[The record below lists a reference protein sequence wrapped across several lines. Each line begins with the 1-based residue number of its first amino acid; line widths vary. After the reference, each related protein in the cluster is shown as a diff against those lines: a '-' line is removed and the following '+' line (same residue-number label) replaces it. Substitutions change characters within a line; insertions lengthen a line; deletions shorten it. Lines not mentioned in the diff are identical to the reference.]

1 MFSAIAYQLQS
12 IGICGIDASKLR
24 EMVAN
29 HLENNAS
36 HYCPFVSQLQTPRD
50 DYTMPP
56 TDEDAY
62 IDTIADPELQSL
74 LRWQQYLIKLRNG
87 AWGDNI
93 AIQGIANLFSV
104 RINVLS
110 SQYAT
115 FTPIEPADNSAQH
128 ELFVGLISMLALTNQ
143 APRLIAV

>member
-1 MFSAIAYQLQS
+1 MLKTLADQNGFTIHDVPHDGNCMFSAIAYQLQS

-29 HLENNAS
+29 HLENIAS

-50 DYTMPP
+50 DYNADTMPP

-62 IDTIADPELQSL
+62 IDTIADPELQNL

-87 AWGDNI
+87 AWG
-93 AIQGIANLFSV
+93 SYS
-104 RINVLS
+104 R
-110 SQYAT
+110 
-115 FTPIEPADNSAQH
+115 H
-128 ELFVGLISMLALTNQ
+128 CKFVFCENKCA
-143 APRLIAV
+143 